1 MTKLYP
7 TIGLEIHV
15 ELKTKSKMFCG
26 CPAEHFQVKPN
37 THTCPV
43 CLGLPG
49 ALPVPNQKAVDW
61 TILTGLALN
70 CRINQESTFD
80 RKHYFYP
87 DLPKGFQIS
96 QFDDPFCQQGFI
108 QLDSGKKILI
118 NRVHLEE
125 DTAKLI
131 HKKIKDKDVTL
142 VDFNRSGVALMEI
155 VTEPDVA
162 SGNEAKEFLKK
173 LRDILRRLQV
183 SDCDMEKGSMR
194 LEANIS
200 LTSDPKHLADYKIEV
215 KNLNSFR
222 FVDQAINFE
231 IERQT
236 VLLKQGIT
244 PVQETRGYDDL
255 KKQTFSQRIKEAA
268 GDYRYFPE
276 PDIPPIALTKEYV
289 ENLRKLL
296 PKLPEA
302 EINELIQ
309 HFHLNISTAQ
319 LLVKDA
325 VKLAYFNKY
334 VNKIEPQTLANLI
347 INKKIDLDKPPR
359 LKTTTQTLNP
369 KIIAQV
375 LKENADVVAKYK
387 AGKTSVIGFLVGQ
400 VMKQTHGK
408 VDPRQAK
415 DLLLQAVKV
424 LNLRGRTSQGYSSKS
439 KWISLILKI
448 SVSSTS
454 STNCR

>member
-1 MTKLYP
+1 MTKLFS

-26 CPAEHFQVKPN
+26 CPADHFQVKPN

-49 ALPVPNQKAVDW
+49 ALPVPNKTAIDW
-61 TILTGLALN
+61 TIMIGLALD
-70 CRINQESTFD
+70 CQINHESTFD

-96 QFDDPFCQQGFI
+96 QYDDPFCQQGYLT
-108 QLDSGKKILI
+108 LDSGKKILI

-131 HKKIKDKDVTL
+131 HKKINNKDVTL
-142 VDFNRSGVALMEI
+142 VDFNRSGVALVEI
-155 VTEPDVA
+155 VTEPVVT

-200 LTSDPKHLADYKIEV
+200 LTADAKHLAEYKVEV

-222 FVDQAINFE
+222 FVDQAINYE

-236 VLLKQGIT
+236 SLLEQGIT
-244 PVQETRGYDDL
+244 PTQETRGYDDL

-276 PDIPPIALTKEYV
+276 PDIPPIVLSKEYV
-289 ENLRKLL
+289 ENLRKQL
-296 PKLPEA
+296 PKLPETETA
-302 EINELIQ
+302 ELVQ
-309 HFHLNISTAQ
+309 RFHLNNSTAQ

-325 VKLAYFNKY
+325 VKLAYFKKY
-334 VNKIEPQTLANLI
+334 LTEIEPVKLANLI
-347 INKKIDLDKPPR
+347 INKKIDLTKPLL
-359 LKTTTQTLNP
+359 LKTAAQAVDL
-369 KIIAQV
+369 KIIEKV
-375 LKENADVVAKYK
+375 IRENADAVAKYK
-387 AGKTSVIGFLVGQ
+387 AGKTSVVGFLVGQ

-408 VDPRQAK
+408 VDPKQAQQE
-415 DLLLQAVKV
+415 LLKH
-424 LNLRGRTSQGYSSKS
+424 LRG
-439 KWISLILKI
+439 
-448 SVSSTS
+448 VSS
-454 STNCR
+454 